1 MAEHPFRLL
10 KSEVLFRGRAF
21 AIRRDVLLT
30 PDGRETRFEIVEH
43 HGSVILLPLDEAGNL
58 LFVRQYRHAAGEV
71 LLELPAGSLDE
82 GESPEACAARE
93 LREETGYAAKK
104 LEKVG
109 EFFLA
114 PGYSTEKMSVFIAR
128 ELYAAPLQADADE
141 FLDLVRLPLEEALRA
156 AESGKIPDAKSLA
169 ALYLARGRLMA

>member
-1 MAEHPFRLL
+1 M
-10 KSEVLFRGRAF
+10 
-21 AIRRDVLLT
+21 
-30 PDGRETRFEIVEH
+30 
-43 HGSVILLPLDEAGNL
+43 
-58 LFVRQYRHAAGEV
+58 

-93 LREETGYAAKK
+93 LREETGYAARK

-156 AESGKIPDAKSLA
+156 AENGEIPDAKSLA